1 MISTQRSDQ
10 RILASDTMKAQ
21 ELFNVEGR
29 IVAITGGASGIGLSY
44 AEVMA
49 ANGAEVTL
57 IDVNAASLAQ
67 ALERLASVGLR
78 VRAEVADVTVP
89 DSLKAAFETIVARH
103 GRLDVVF
110 ANAGISGG
118 PGFLTGDGQRNPA
131 GALENLS
138 LDTWD
143 RVIATNTRSV
153 FLTLQLAVPHM
164 KRQGGGRVIVTS
176 SISAS
181 KTETLVSS
189 IYATSK
195 AAVGYLVRQ
204 AAHELAR
211 YNILVNAISPGPI
224 ITNIGGGRLR
234 SPEARAPFER
244 AAPMGRIGTPADL
257 QGAALFLASPCS
269 SLMTGAQIIIDGGT
283 TLGPAD

>member
-1 MISTQRSDQ
+1 
-10 RILASDTMKAQ
+10 MKAQ
-21 ELFNVEGR
+21 QLFDVEGR
-29 IVAITGGASGIGLSY
+29 IVAITGAAGGIGLAY

-49 ANGAEVTL
+49 ANGAKVTL
-57 IDVNAASLAQ
+57 IDVDPQ
-67 ALERLASVGLR
+67 ALTVAVERLKGEDCD
-78 VRAEVADVTVP
+78 VRGEVADVTQP
-89 DSLKAAFETIVARH
+89 DTLRQAFSHIVECH

-118 PGFLTGDGQRNPA
+118 PGFLNGAGERNPA

-138 LDTWD
+138 LEVWN
-143 RVIATNTRSV
+143 RVMATNMTSV
-153 FLTLQLAVPHM
+153 FVTLQIVVPYL
-164 KRQGGGRVIVTS
+164 KQQGGGRIIVTS

-204 AAHELAR
+204 AAHELAK
-211 YNILVNAISPGPI
+211 YDILVNAIAPGPV
-224 ITNIGGGRLR
+224 ITNIGGGRLK
-234 SPEARAPFER
+234 SPEARKPFER
-244 AAPMGRIGTPADL
+244 AAPLGRIATTGDL
-257 QGAALFLASPCS
+257 QGAALFLASPAS
-269 SLMTGAQIIIDGGT
+269 SLMTGAQLVIDGGT